1 MYTFSDWH
9 KTAWDKINVD
19 SLGEEVKK
27 LQKEVRTLNK
37 AVSVA
42 TALLWLLCWAVSS
55 TSAVAQAGSCTR
67 SCVSATPVTSLHCCC
82 AGAQPRGVQG
92 P

>member
-9 KTAWDKINVD
+9 TTAWDKINVD

-37 AVSVA
+37 AVSAARAVQ
-42 TALLWLLCWAVSS
+42 LLFLDLTRACVI
-55 TSAVAQAGSCTR
+55 AQVGSRTH
-67 SCVSATPVTSLHCCC
+67 SC
-82 AGAQPRGVQG
+82 G
-92 P
+92 

>member
-1 MYTFSDWH
+1 MYIFSDWH

-42 TALLWLLCWAVSS
+42 RAVLRLLCLVAS
-55 TSAVAQAGSCTR
+55 T
-67 SCVSATPVTSLHCCC
+67 VTGTVPWCL
-82 AGAQPRGVQG
+82 
-92 P
+92 